1 MKNIKEISIRWITNT
16 VGFFIVRYIIEL
28 IHPTSYP
35 EHRIIWVALEAILF
49 GIIMIAFERLGLISE
64 NKQRNKT
71 NKKEE

>member
-1 MKNIKEISIRWITNT
+1 MKNIKQISIRWITQA
-16 VGFFIVRYIIEL
+16 VVYFILRNIIEL
-28 IHPTSYP
+28 IHSTSYP

-71 NKKEE
+71 NNEEE

>member
-1 MKNIKEISIRWITNT
+1 MKNIKEISTIWITNT

-35 EHRIIWVALEAILF
+35 EHRIMWVALEAILF
-49 GIIMIAFERLGLISE
+49 GIIMVALDRFGLITKK
-64 NKQRNKT
+64 KQHNKT